1 MWACAFKTLIVFR
14 LIYAFAL
21 RVDLTAK
28 LFCGEWVRPSVCL
41 RWSNTMR
48 ANVIQLWENFGGET
62 WGPGARRVKQ
72 GVEKTRRGV
81 WNVSRVWSRPGTEFR
96 GFRVNAPRNQF
107 VRTCHQGTNQP
118 CAQGCAKSP
127 LGVESLSSRKKDFSQ
142 GKQSANHRRPLFLW
156 KRTEI
161 INSDIN
167 GTTPNKTQCQLCK
180 DWLDKL
186 FPFPCFV

>member
-1 MWACAFKTLIVFR
+1 MYIYICEHVHSKPSLSFR

-142 GKQSANHRRPLFLW
+142 GKMSANHRRP
-156 KRTEI
+156 
-161 INSDIN
+161 
-167 GTTPNKTQCQLCK
+167 
-180 DWLDKL
+180 
-186 FPFPCFV
+186 